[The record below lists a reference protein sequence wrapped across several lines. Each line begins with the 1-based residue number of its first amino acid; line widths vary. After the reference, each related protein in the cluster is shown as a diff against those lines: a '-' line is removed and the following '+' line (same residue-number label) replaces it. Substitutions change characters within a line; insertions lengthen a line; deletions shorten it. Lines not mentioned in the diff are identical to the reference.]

1 MVPDGRKKPYL
12 PTQVLINFNHSDS
25 ETVPLFWDN
34 LRENWEEAHVK
45 TAIVTD
51 SNSGIFEE
59 EGKQLGVF
67 VLPMPVL
74 IDNRVYFEGRNISST
89 QFYQYLQEGRDISTS
104 QPSPGD
110 LTALWDQVLEL
121 GYDELVYIPMSSGLS
136 SSCATAK
143 ILAEDYEGK
152 VFVVDNHRISVT
164 QRYSVL
170 DALALAGMGCTGR
183 EIHAELE
190 RSGLDSIIYI
200 GVETLLYLKRGGR
213 ITPAAAA
220 MGTIM
225 GIKPLLMIQGDK
237 LDACAKVRGTVNCKK
252 RLMEYLEQSAEEY
265 AKKGIPFQAAAA
277 GSFLT
282 EPEAQAWKN
291 LCQELFPEQT
301 PHYDPLTCSIGT
313 HVGPGAF
320 GMAVTRRLVL

>member
-1 MVPDGRKKPYL
+1 M
-12 PTQVLINFNHSDS
+12 
-25 ETVPLFWDN
+25 
-34 LRENWEEAHVK
+34 K
-45 TAIVTD
+45 TAVVTD

-74 IDNRVYFEGRNISST
+74 IDNNVYFEGHNLSST
-89 QFYQYLQEGRDISTS
+89 QFYQYLQEGRDITTS
-104 QPSPGD
+104 EPSPGD
-110 LTALWDQVLEL
+110 LSALWERVLDL

-136 SSCATAK
+136 NSCATAK
-143 ILAEDYEGK
+143 ILSEDYDGK

-170 DALALAGMGCTGR
+170 DALALAQSGCTAR

-190 RSGLDSIIYI
+190 QSGLDSIIYI
-200 GVETLLYLKRGGR
+200 GVETLQYLKRGGR
-213 ITPAAAA
+213 VTPAAAA
-220 MGTIM
+220 MGAIM
-225 GIKPLLMIQGDK
+225 GIKPLLLIQGDK
-237 LDACAKVRGTVNCKK
+237 LDACAKVRGTANCKK
-252 RLMEYLEQSAEEY
+252 RLVQYLEQAAEDY
-265 AKKGIPFQAAAA
+265 ARRGIPFQAAAA

-282 EPEAQAWKN
+282 QSETQAWKA

-301 PHYDPLTCSIGT
+301 PHYDPLTCSIGS

-320 GMAVTRRLVL
+320 GMAITRRLVR

>member
-1 MVPDGRKKPYL
+1 M
-12 PTQVLINFNHSDS
+12 
-25 ETVPLFWDN
+25 
-34 LRENWEEAHVK
+34 K

-59 EGKQLGVF
+59 EGKQLGVY

-74 IDNRVYFEGRNISST
+74 IDNTVYFEGKSLSST
-89 QFYQYLQEGRDISTS
+89 QFYQYLQEGRDITTS

-110 LTALWDQVLEL
+110 LTALWDHVLEL

-143 ILAEDYEGK
+143 ILAEDYEDK

-170 DALALAGMGCTGR
+170 DALALAGTGCTAR

-190 RSGLDSIIYI
+190 QSGLDSIIYI
-200 GVETLLYLKRGGR
+200 GVETLQYLKRGGR

-220 MGTIM
+220 MGAIM

-252 RLMEYLEQSAEEY
+252 RLLEYLERSAEEY

-282 EPEAQAWKN
+282 ETETQAWKT
-291 LCQELFPEQT
+291 LCQELFPDQT
-301 PHYDPLTCSIGT
+301 PHYDPLTCSIGS

>member
-1 MVPDGRKKPYL
+1 M
-12 PTQVLINFNHSDS
+12 
-25 ETVPLFWDN
+25 
-34 LRENWEEAHVK
+34 K

-74 IDNRVYFEGRNISST
+74 IDNHVYFEGQNLSST
-89 QFYQYLQEGRDISTS
+89 QFYQYLQEGRDITTS

-110 LTALWDQVLEL
+110 LAALWEQVLDL

-143 ILAEDYEGK
+143 ILAEDYGGK
-152 VFVVDNHRISVT
+152 VFVADNHRISVT

-170 DALALAGMGCTGR
+170 DALALAQTGCTGR

-190 RSGLDSIIYI
+190 QSGLDSIIYI
-200 GVETLLYLKRGGR
+200 GVETLQYLKRGGR
-213 ITPAAAA
+213 VTPAAAA
-220 MGTIM
+220 MGAIM
-225 GIKPLLMIQGDK
+225 GIKPLLLIQGDK
-237 LDACAKVRGTVNCKK
+237 LDACAKVRGTANCKK
-252 RLMEYLEQSAEEY
+252 RLVQYLEQAAEDY
-265 AKKGIPFQAAAA
+265 ARKGIPFQAAAA

-282 EPEAQAWKN
+282 ESETQAWKT
-291 LCQELFPEQT
+291 LCQELFPEQA
-301 PHYDPLTCSIGT
+301 PHYDPLTCSIGS

-320 GMAVTRRLVL
+320 GMAITRRLVR

>member
-1 MVPDGRKKPYL
+1 M
-12 PTQVLINFNHSDS
+12 
-25 ETVPLFWDN
+25 
-34 LRENWEEAHVK
+34 K

-51 SNSGIFEE
+51 SNSGIFEA
-59 EGKQLGVF
+59 EGKELGVF

-74 IDNRVYFEGRNISST
+74 IDNEIYFEGQNISSE
-89 QFYQYLQEGRDISTS
+89 QFYQCLQTGNHVTTS

-110 LTALWDQVLEL
+110 LTDLWDSILES

-170 DALALAGMGCTGR
+170 DALALAQAGCTGQ
-183 EIHAELE
+183 EIQRELE
-190 RSGLDSIIYI
+190 RTGLESIIYI
-200 GVETLLYLKRGGR
+200 GVETLQYLKRGGR

-220 MGTIM
+220 MGSLM
-225 GIKPLLMIQGDK
+225 GIKPLLVIQGDK

-252 RLMEYLEQSAEEY
+252 RLLEYMEQAAEDY
-265 AKKGIPFQAAAA
+265 AREGISFQAAAA
-277 GSFLT
+277 GSFLRK
-282 EPEAQAWKN
+282 EDAEEWN
-291 LCQELFPEQT
+291 HLCQKLFPDQT
-301 PHYDPLTCSIGT
+301 PHYAHLTCSVGC
-313 HVGPGAF
+313 HVGPDAF
-320 GMAVTRRLVL
+320 GMAITRRLCPES